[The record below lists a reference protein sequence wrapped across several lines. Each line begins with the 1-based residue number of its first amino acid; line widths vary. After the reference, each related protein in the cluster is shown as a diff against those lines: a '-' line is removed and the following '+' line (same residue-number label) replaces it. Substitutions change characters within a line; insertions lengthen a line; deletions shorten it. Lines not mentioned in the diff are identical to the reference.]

1 MTTVLVVDDRASN
14 RELASDVLEYGG
26 YTVIEASEGTEA
38 LGIAHAQHP
47 DLILTD
53 ILMPGMDG
61 YQLARELRDALDT
74 AQTPIVFYTA
84 NYLEAETRPFALA
97 CGVARVLLKSVEP
110 QVLLQAIG
118 EVLAEK
124 RTATGRIDTDEADR
138 EHLHAVSAKLF
149 EKATALNDSEA
160 RFRLM
165 ADSSPVGIVFGDR
178 NGSGNYVNARLA
190 EIMGL
195 STDDLLGTG
204 WLRCAS
210 EEHHDKI
217 LEGIRGLESR
227 LTQQH
232 YRCQIKLTDVTSRW
246 LNVRTQA
253 LRGDDGEPYGFIGT
267 VDDVTS
273 HVEEDQRRRDAE
285 RRHDIEANLRATER
299 LESLGRLAGGVA
311 HDFNNIL
318 GVILGF
324 EEVVSESVTGLIAS
338 GRPLEAEP
346 GHVLLAD
353 LERIRK
359 GGQRASGLTQ
369 QLLTFGSRK
378 IISLSALDLNQA
390 VRESDDLLAATMGGV
405 QIVTDLAPDLRIV
418 LGEITNIAQIL
429 LNLTLN
435 ARHAMPDGGTL
446 TVLTSNV
453 DITTDHAEAAYLP
466 AGRYARLT
474 IRDTGHGMTP
484 QTLERAIE
492 PFFTTKGAGQGS
504 GLGLATVYGI
514 VTQLGGTLRIES
526 SPGHGTAVIIH
537 LPTTD
542 RPVHP
547 PPPSPAP
554 TGGTETILLADD
566 EDGIRETVTRTLRR
580 AGYTILAAA
589 NGADALDLAEHHP
602 GLIHLLLSD
611 VAMPGMRGDELAVHL
626 LQRRPATRI
635 LFMSGYAGDLMRDHG
650 TLEPGVTVLAKPFT
664 ANELLTAIRT
674 MIGIRLRGPA
684 GSTR

>member
-26 YTVIEASEGTEA
+26 YTVIEASEGAEA
-38 LGIAHAQHP
+38 LDIAHAQHP

-84 NYLEAETRPFALA
+84 NYLEAETRPFAHA
-97 CGVARVLLKSVEP
+97 CGVARVLLKSVDP
-110 QVLLQAIG
+110 QVLLEAIA

-124 RTATGRIDTDEADR
+124 RTAAGHIDTGEADR

-149 EKATALNDSEA
+149 EKVTALNNTEA

-165 ADSSPVGIVFGDR
+165 ADASPVGIIFGDR
-178 NGSGNYVNARLA
+178 HGSASYVNARLT

-195 STDDLLGTG
+195 PTDDLLGAG
-204 WLRCAS
+204 WLRCVGD
-210 EEHHDKI
+210 EHHDKI
-217 LEGIRGLESR
+217 LEGIRDLGSR
-227 LTQQH
+227 LTGQH
-232 YRCQIKLTDVTSRW
+232 YRCQIKLADATSRW
-246 LNVRTQA
+246 LNVHTEA

-267 VDDVTS
+267 VDDITTL
-273 HVEEDQRRRDAE
+273 VEDDQRRQAAE
-285 RRHDIEANLRATER
+285 RRQDIEANDRATER
-299 LESLGRLAGGVA
+299 LESLSRLAGGVA

-324 EEVVSESVTGLIAS
+324 EEVVSDSIIDLITS
-338 GRPLEAEP
+338 GQPLEAEP
-346 GHVLLAD
+346 GHAILAD
-353 LERIRK
+353 LEQIRK
-359 GGQRASGLTQ
+359 GGQRATGLTQ

-378 IISLSALDLNQA
+378 IINLSALDLNQA
-390 VRESDDLLAATMGGV
+390 VRESNDLLTSTMGRH
-405 QIVTDLAPDLRIV
+405 IHTVTDLAPDLRMV

-446 TVLTSNV
+446 TVVTSTI
-453 DITTDHAEAAYLP
+453 DITTDRAEAAHLP
-466 AGRYARLT
+466 VGQYARLT

-526 SPGHGTAVIIH
+526 SPGHGTAIIIH

-542 RPVHP
+542 QPVHTP
-547 PPPSPAP
+547 RPSPTP
-554 TGGTETILLADD
+554 SGGTETILLADD
-566 EDGIRETVTRTLRR
+566 EDGLRDTVTRTLRK
-580 AGYTILAAA
+580 AGYTILAAT
-589 NGADALDLAEHHP
+589 NGADALDIAEQHP
-602 GLIHLLLSD
+602 HPIHLLLSD
-611 VAMPGMRGDELAVHL
+611 VVMPGLRGDELAARL
-626 LQRRPATRI
+626 LQRRPATKI
-635 LFMSGYAGDLMRDHG
+635 LFMSGHAGDLMSDHG
-650 TLEPGVTVLAKPFT
+650 TLEPGVTVLSKPFT

-674 MIGIRLRGPA
+674 MIGI
-684 GSTR
+684 SH